1 VTGLKQDVTG
11 LKQDVTGLKQDVTG
25 LKQDVTGLKQD
36 VTELKDRVTKIEI
49 KLENDVA
56 QKISVLFDGW
66 QQHNDQLDR
75 IEAKVSRHEELI
87 VKRVK

>member
-1 VTGLKQDVTG
+1 M
-11 LKQDVTGLKQDVTG
+11 
-25 LKQDVTGLKQD
+25 
-36 VTELKDRVTKIEI
+36 TKIEI

>member
-1 VTGLKQDVTG
+1 
-11 LKQDVTGLKQDVTG
+11 
-25 LKQDVTGLKQD
+25 
-36 VTELKDRVTKIEI
+36 VTKIEFKI
-49 KLENDVA
+49 ENDVT

-75 IEAKVSRHEELI
+75 IEAKVSRHEEFL